1 MKMSLVTS
9 LKSAMLL
16 ILLSLGLQSIS
27 HAQVTGGG
35 STEDFKRPS
44 NPPVYHQPKIE
55 PLGGRLKDRS
65 GSKAGGRSSQTNGP
79 GAATATGTQKGVARP
94 AGNDPKTNSGAPAK
108 PAVFP
113 KWGDIKSGGG
123 ISGTHKPE
131 PVASQSASTN
141 PPPTRAENYDD
152 VEDAIE
158 AGNNARDQK
167 PPDYLEAERVY
178 KLATKLAPNDERAFE
193 GLGNIYFDQHRNE
206 EAIAAYRKA
215 IELKPDNPAAFENLG
230 DSYYRL
236 GRYQESID
244 ASAQSIRLDPKPS
257 GPYWTLAWSAATIG
271 KGEIAGNMAQ
281 AFVYRWRPLFAGEPP
296 YYVTFAGYLGY
307 REAGHA
313 EEANKLLAAPGK
325 SSECKDQN
333 WVCRLL
339 KYLRHEITVEQLL
352 SEANDNGKMTEA
364 RAYIGIDLALSGKR
378 QEALEHLRW
387 VVTNGD
393 RTFTEYPLAKSWL
406 TKLESK

>member
-1 MKMSLVTS
+1 MKMSVVTS

-16 ILLSLGLQSIS
+16 ILLSLGLQSMS

-65 GSKAGGRSSQTNGP
+65 GSKAGGRSSQTNGA
-79 GAATATGTQKGVARP
+79 GAATATGTQKGAARP
-94 AGNDPKTNSGAPAK
+94 AGNDPKANSGAPAK

-123 ISGTHKPE
+123 IGGTNKPE

-141 PPPTRAENYDD
+141 PPPSRAENYDD

-158 AGNNARDQK
+158 AGNNARDRK
-167 PPDYLEAERVY
+167 PPDYVEAERVY
-178 KLATKLAPNDERAFE
+178 KLATRLAPNDERAFE

-244 ASAQSIRLDPKPS
+244 ASAQSIRLNPKPS
-257 GPYWTLAWSAATIG
+257 GPYWTLTWAAATIG
-271 KGEIAGNMAQ
+271 KGETAGNMAQ
-281 AFVYRWRPLFAGEPP
+281 AFVYRWRPLFAGDPP

-307 REAGHA
+307 REASHT
-313 EEANKLLAAPGK
+313 EEANKLLAMPGK

-339 KYLRHEITVEQLL
+339 KYLRHEISVEQLL
-352 SEANDNGKMTEA
+352 SEANDNSKMTEA
-364 RAYIGIDLALSGKR
+364 RAYIGIDLALSGRR